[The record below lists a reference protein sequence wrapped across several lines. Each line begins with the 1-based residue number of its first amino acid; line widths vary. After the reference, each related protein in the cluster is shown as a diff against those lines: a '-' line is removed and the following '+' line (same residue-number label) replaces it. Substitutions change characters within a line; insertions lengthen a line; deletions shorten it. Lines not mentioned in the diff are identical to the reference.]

1 MDKNDLL
8 KMERALEAVAA
19 AKANSSLSDGALYLY
34 TIAALISGEGGLVT
48 DEALADAVEDPDIA
62 CMADGI
68 MKLVS

>member
-1 MDKNDLL
+1 MDKDELL

-19 AKANSSLSDGALYLY
+19 AKAKSNLSDGALYLY
-34 TIAALISGEGGLVT
+34 TVAALITDEGGLVT
-48 DEALADAVEDPDIA
+48 DKTLADAVEDPDIA